1 MNSTHASSS
10 LSTASG
16 AAPLALAL
24 LRTDVEGD
32 EEEGGGS
39 WAADLATQ
47 LMVEVSS

>member
-1 MNSTHASSS
+1 
-10 LSTASG
+10 
-16 AAPLALAL
+16 LALAL